1 MEIYVKYEKIKDYIK
16 FYNDKNIDEMLQ
28 DKKDTKYIKWI

>member
-1 MEIYVKYEKIKDYIK
+1 MWNQKIYIKDYIK

-28 DKKDTKYIKWI
+28 DKKDTK